1 MNKIYITN
9 KPNRPSDD
17 STYSLDYQQANK
29 MLSVLRSD
37 YFRQIILEDAAD
49 LEVRNL
55 KFLVQITRLLKNDV
69 DLHL

>member
-1 MNKIYITN
+1 
-9 KPNRPSDD
+9 
-17 STYSLDYQQANK
+17 

>member
-37 YFRQIILEDAAD
+37 YFRQIVLEDAAD

>member
-37 YFRQIILEDAAD
+37 YFRQIVLEDAAD
-49 LEVRNL
+49 LDVRNL